1 MRTLIVSFLAVLI
14 LAVPVFSESPH
25 LEREIRNVFGGLTR
39 SRSAVIPVAANAAG
53 RFGAHFKTRVVIF
66 NPSSHDYD
74 ITTVLFNQNGRV
86 GSAKKFPIKSGQYR
100 IFDNFLEQVFDHTGS
115 GAIYLI
121 SSDERNSPYE
131 FVVWADVYTDSA
143 SGRFST
149 TVVNGIGPLTSDE
162 EGTHFNPG
170 ISVSSSRRTNI
181 GVFNIKNERSEVEAQ
196 VFDGHGTRL
205 QTITFDLKPQSWQ
218 QKSISTPVDNG
229 FVQWEANG
237 PAESDYHF
245 FYAVEV
251 DNGSNDGTLTYAT
264 RADVGSTS
272 GDDNGGGGDDNGE
285 AAACGVDK
293 VIQPGG
299 ECKLVVGGSEIGTFT
314 VDRNSRGCIKVGG
327 INLCSSSSHTFR
339 NTRLNQ
345 YTVTFV
351 ASKQS
356 NGSWKITEYSVSG

>member
-1 MRTLIVSFLAVLI
+1 MIKLLVCFLAVLI
-14 LAVPVFSESPH
+14 LTVPAISESPR

-39 SRSAVIPVAANAAG
+39 SRTAVIPVAANAPG

-66 NPSSHDYD
+66 NPTSHDYD

-86 GSAKKFPIKSGQYR
+86 ASAKKFSIKSGQYR
-100 IFDNFLEQVFDHTGS
+100 TFDNFLEQVFDHTGS

-121 SSDERNSPYE
+121 SSDERDSPYE
-131 FVVWADVYTDSA
+131 FVVWADVYTDSP

-149 TVVNGIGPLTSDE
+149 TVVNGIGPLTSDL
-162 EGTHFNPG
+162 EGIHFNPG

-196 VFDGHGTRL
+196 VFDAHGTRL

-229 FVQWEANG
+229 FIRWEANG

-264 RADVGSTS
+264 RADFGSTS
-272 GDDNGGGGDDNGE
+272 GDDSGDGGDDNGE
-285 AAACGVDK
+285 AAACGVDT

-299 ECKLVVGGSEIGTFT
+299 ECKLVVGGREIGTFT

-327 INLCSSSSHTFR
+327 ITFCSSTSHTIR

>member
-1 MRTLIVSFLAVLI
+1 MKTLIVCILAVLI
-14 LAVPVFSESPH
+14 LAVPSISESPH
-25 LEREIRNVFGGLTR
+25 LEREIFNVGGGLTR
-39 SRSAVIPVAANAAG
+39 SRTTIIPVAANAPG
-53 RFGAHFKTRVVIF
+53 RFGTHFKTRVVIF
-66 NPSSHDYD
+66 NPTLHDYD
-74 ITTVLFNQNGRV
+74 ITTYLFSQNGRV
-86 GSAKKFPIKSGQYR
+86 GSAKKFAIKSGQYR

-121 SSDERNSPYE
+121 SSDDRDSPYE
-131 FVVWADVYTDSA
+131 FVVWADVYTDSP

-170 ISVSSSRRTNI
+170 ISVNSSRRTNI
-181 GVFNIKNERSEVEAQ
+181 GVFNIKNERSEVEAW
-196 VFDGHGTRL
+196 VFDAHGTRL

-218 QKSISTPVDNG
+218 QKSIRTPVDNG
-229 FVQWEANG
+229 FIQWEANG

-264 RADVGSTS
+264 RADFGSAS
-272 GDDNGGGGDDNGE
+272 GDDNGGGDDNGE
-285 AAACGVDK
+285 AAGCSVGK

-327 INLCSSSSHTFR
+327 ITLCSSSSHTIR
-339 NTRLNQ
+339 NTRLNR